1 MKKLLL
7 TIAFLFLCSIAFP
20 QIQILGESQVKIDI
34 EDQVT
39 IRPYEN
45 KGFILVQKAFDE
57 KAKKEITW
65 RFTLYNYDLSEEW
78 AKSVV
83 LKEGYYYGKMD
94 YYNGNIMILFWYS
107 DNGGGYSSSTTFTIA
122 NINSDGA
129 VSKKEFE
136 LKKTPYTTSLHLVD
150 GSYYF
155 NTTTRKSLTKIS
167 ENMCA
172 IDLETMNLSQKPM
185 EVPENCHVIRSFFA
199 GNTNFYRVS
208 TIDKSIYG
216 SNKKPEYD
224 CLYSVTGN
232 EIVGKLPLKLGTETN
247 FDNLSMVS
255 TDSTHNYFLGI
266 SKKWIK
272 GDRDNNENYD
282 YNLFLNK
289 VTPTELEP
297 FRNLDKKYLYE
308 LASKTEIAVKNG
320 GFGSEKK
327 LTDNNYV
334 ISSAFRYNNK
344 NFVVF
349 DKYQTKMELI
359 TNSKY
364 IMNYLFT
371 NSLIWC
377 FDDEG
382 EIEWT
387 KNIDYSIISD
397 NLEPKTKAFPYKNN
411 TIAFIGEFE
420 KGVSLITLSLD
431 GDVLDG
437 SEKYPTL
444 KVLDMDEDLV
454 YKNSITPLFGNK
466 YLVWSKENVTSEE
479 AKMKKKKKIYT
490 IGLNLKVIEI
500 Q

>member
-1 MKKLLL
+1 
-7 TIAFLFLCSIAFP
+7 
-20 QIQILGESQVKIDI
+20 
-34 EDQVT
+34 
-39 IRPYEN
+39 
-45 KGFILVQKAFDE
+45 
-57 KAKKEITW
+57 
-65 RFTLYNYDLSEEW
+65 
-78 AKSVV
+78 
-83 LKEGYYYGKMD
+83 
-94 YYNGNIMILFWYS
+94 
-107 DNGGGYSSSTTFTIA
+107 
-122 NINSDGA
+122 
-129 VSKKEFE
+129 
-136 LKKTPYTTSLHLVD
+136 
-150 GSYYF
+150 
-155 NTTTRKSLTKIS
+155 
-167 ENMCA
+167 MCA

>member
-7 TIAFLFLCSIAFP
+7 TIAFLTLSSIAFP
-20 QIQILGESQVKIDI
+20 QIQTLGESQVKIDV

-57 KAKKEITW
+57 KAKKKITW

-78 AKSVV
+78 VKNVV
-83 LKEGYYYGKMD
+83 LEEGYYYGKMD

-107 DNGGGYSSSTTFTIA
+107 DNEGGYSNSTTFTIA
-122 NINSDGA
+122 TINSDGA
-129 VSKKEFE
+129 VSQKEFV
-136 LKKTPYTTSLHLVD
+136 LKKTPYTTGLHLID
-150 GSYYF
+150 GTYYF
-155 NTTTRKSLTKIS
+155 NITTRKSLTKIS
-167 ENMCA
+167 ENLCT
-172 IDLETMNLSQKPM
+172 IDLATMSLSQKPM
-185 EVPENCHVIRSFFA
+185 EVPEKCHVTRSFLA
-199 GNTNFYRVS
+199 GNSVYYRVS
-208 TIDKSIYG
+208 TIDNTLGVSV
-216 SNKKPEYD
+216 KKPEYD
-224 CLYSVTGN
+224 YLYCVTDN
-232 EIVGKLPLKLGTETN
+232 EIVGKLPLKLGTETL

-266 SKKWIK
+266 SKKWLK
-272 GDRDNNENYD
+272 GDRYNNENYD

-297 FRNLDKKYLYE
+297 FRSLDKKYLYE

-334 ISSAFRYNNK
+334 ISSSFRYNNK

-349 DKYQTKMELI
+349 DKYQTKLEI
-359 TNSKY
+359 ISQHKY

-397 NLEPKTKAFPYKNN
+397 NLEPKTKAFPYKDN
-411 TIAFIGEFE
+411 TIAFIGEFDKE
-420 KGVSLITLSLD
+420 VSLITLSMD

-466 YLVWSKENVTSEE
+466 YLVWRKENVTSEE